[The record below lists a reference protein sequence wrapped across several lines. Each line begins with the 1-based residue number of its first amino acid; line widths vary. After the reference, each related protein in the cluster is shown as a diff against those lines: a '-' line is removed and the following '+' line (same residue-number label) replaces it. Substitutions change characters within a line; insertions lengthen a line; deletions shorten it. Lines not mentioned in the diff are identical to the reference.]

1 MIRSGTLISRAGV
14 RLQPPWLKQDG
25 RQAPRSIRI
34 ASRSSNSV
42 RLPSVRDD
50 KGDYLTGSEVCDS
63 ESVDNF
69 QGRVLLG
76 IVRGFDSNL
85 GFSPWGI

>member
-34 ASRSSNSV
+34 APAPLNSV
-42 RLPSVRDD
+42 RLPSQAEA
-50 KGDYLTGSEVCDS
+50 TGEVS
-63 ESVDNF
+63 H
-69 QGRVLLG
+69 G
-76 IVRGFDSNL
+76 ICPIQFENSIFLPIVE
-85 GFSPWGI
+85 IAQETA